1 MLKRLLIGTLAVGAL
16 LVLAVGPATAQ
27 YISPST
33 LTSSDGS
40 GCASAE
46 PVTLTV
52 DGAAPG
58 SDVTF
63 IFEPDSVV
71 LGIATADANGVAVL
85 HTAWPVNAGAGP
97 HTVIARGLDGDPD
110 GPAGLDLSIEVDC
123 SAAAGG
129 ALARTG
135 SDSLP
140 WARVGI
146 VLVALGGIILL
157 TARKRHAVV
166 RERV

>member
-1 MLKRLLIGTLAVGAL
+1 MLKRLLIGTFAVGAL
-16 LVLAVGPATAQ
+16 LLLAVGPAAAQ
-27 YISPST
+27 YFSPAT
-33 LTSSDGS
+33 LTSSEGS
-40 GCASAE
+40 GCDSGS

-52 DGAAPG
+52 EGAAPG

-63 IFEPDSVV
+63 IFLPDSVV
-71 LGIATADANGVAVL
+71 MGIATADANGVAVL
-85 HTAWPVNAGAGP
+85 HTAWPVNAAAGP
-97 HTVIARGLDGDPD
+97 HTVIAQGLDGDPD
-110 GPAGLDLSIEVDC
+110 GPAPLDLSIEVDC
-123 SAAAGG
+123 SAAAAG

-157 TARKRHAVV
+157 TARKRYAVV
-166 RERV
+166 RETV